1 MPSLKKYIP
10 AVSRDLVVI
19 FKVILSGITAALL
32 IFFISAL
39 AGVDLKK
46 NSDLISELD
55 RMAEAINT
63 ELEGGIER
71 RINALGEVPAID
83 PFKKYYCAEYAKEI
97 HDISYLSEKQKMLFD
112 MFNVRE
118 FELKAQQLVKFAENS
133 NIGALTNEL
142 EIVKRELKNSD
153 NLIVQK
159 RKTLSRQ
166 RIAYIVFFFI
176 LWIIVY
182 IYYSRGIIRR
192 GAKSI

>member
-1 MPSLKKYIP
+1 MPSFKKYLP
-10 AVSRDLVVI
+10 SVSRDLVVI
-19 FKVILSGITAALL
+19 FKVILSGITAAFL

-55 RMAEAINT
+55 RMNAQINA

-71 RINALGEVPAID
+71 RISALGEVPAIN

-97 HDISYLSEKQKMLFD
+97 HDISYLSEKQKILFD
-112 MFNVRE
+112 TFNVRE
-118 FELKAQQLVKFAENS
+118 FEVKAQQLVKFAENA
-133 NIGALTNEL
+133 NIGSLNNEL

-153 NLIVQK
+153 NLIDK
-159 RKTLSRQ
+159 RRATLSRQ

-192 GAKSI
+192 GVKIP

>member
-1 MPSLKKYIP
+1 MPTFKKYLP
-10 AVSRDLVVI
+10 SVSRDLVVI
-19 FKVILSGITAALL
+19 FKVILSGITAAFL

-55 RMAEAINT
+55 RMNAQINA
-63 ELEGGIER
+63 ELEGGIDR
-71 RINALGEVPAID
+71 RISALGEVPAIN
-83 PFKKYYCAEYAKEI
+83 PFKKYYCAEYAKEL
-97 HDISYLSEKQKMLFD
+97 HDISYLSEKQKILFD
-112 MFNVRE
+112 TFNVRE
-118 FELKAQQLVKFAENS
+118 FELKAQQLVKFAETS
-133 NIGALTNEL
+133 NIGSLNNEL

-153 NLIVQK
+153 NLIDK
-159 RKTLSRQ
+159 RRTTLSRQ

-192 GAKSI
+192 GVKTP